1 MIKKTNRG
9 IKVLDAHASQG
20 SGNRAF
26 KMLQLMEDL
35 SHKDKSLTPDT
46 YSYNILLKAL
56 ANSKEKGSVARAMK
70 ALDKMEKHEPHNNKD
85 KDKSAKP
92 DVISYNTVILAI
104 ANLGGNGAGKRA
116 KSVLKRMEDRYN
128 AGDETVK
135 PTSQTYTALIKG

>member
-1 MIKKTNRG
+1 
-9 IKVLDAHASQG
+9 
-20 SGNRAF
+20 
-26 KMLQLMEDL
+26 MLQLMEDL
-35 SHKDKSLTPDT
+35 SHNDKSLTPDT

-70 ALDKMEKHEPHNNKD
+70 TLDKMEKHQD
-85 KDKSAKP
+85 SSSSSKSAKP

-116 KSVLKRMEDRYN
+116 KAVLKRMEDRFN
-128 AGDETVK
+128 AGDESVK